1 MSFQLNLAINPADL
15 QALIDEGQQIVLVKS
30 TLLQTSLAWL
40 CLPPSANNC
49 IQWDENYYI
58 YAQMERVEI
67 GTQIRMD
74 YQSAVVPGLHN
85 FRSFGSFF
93 PAPNN
98 NSQPDSYSIENQYT
112 QQPYITLGLAQPVRL
127 NGSLAMVN
135 PMLAYVVFPNNT
147 ITFRTVN
154 QVTIY
159 MSNTVT
165 TSQLIS
171 NEIST
176 NALSID
182 FNTAPETNIVY
193 DPAKGGFVLAGL

>member
-30 TLLQTSLAWL
+30 TPLQTSLAWL
-40 CLPPSANNC
+40 CLPPLANNC
-49 IQWDENYYI
+49 IQWNETYYI
-58 YAQMERVEI
+58 YAQMKRVEV
-67 GTQIRMD
+67 GAQIRMD
-74 YQSAVVPGLHN
+74 YQSAVIPGLYD
-85 FRSFGSFF
+85 FLPFGSFF

-98 NSQPDSYSIENQYT
+98 PQPNTYSISNQYT
-112 QQPYITLGLAQPVRL
+112 QQPYITVGLAQPIRL

-135 PMLAYVVFPNNT
+135 PMLAYAVFPNNT
-147 ITFRTVN
+147 ITFRPVN

-159 MSNTVT
+159 LSNTVT
-165 TSQLIS
+165 TSQLIA
-171 NEIST
+171 NELPA

-182 FNTAPETNIVY
+182 FNTAHETNTVY